1 MITDTSGMVKRVG
14 IFMGTGMAA
23 PEISRSTWGYLNEKP
38 GRFFQVCRMV
48 LTSSGSDGCE
58 NATYIALSPGT
69 PVNEAIAI
77 IDWRLTGRIEP

>member
-1 MITDTSGMVKRVG
+1 
-14 IFMGTGMAA
+14 
-23 PEISRSTWGYLNEKP
+23 
-38 GRFFQVCRMV
+38 MV
-48 LTSSGSDGCE
+48 LTYSGSDGWK